1 MASLSLGA
9 FKQLQ
14 PTAAPMPDVGA
25 GIVALSV
32 GCVSIHLGPEEADQL
47 AVELQRAVL
56 QLRGESQDAAA

>member
-14 PTAAPMPDVGA
+14 PTATSMPDVST

-47 AVELQRAVL
+47 AVGLQRAAQ
-56 QLRGESQDAAA
+56 QLRSESQRAAA